1 MPKSYAQ
8 FKAMVLGRGYDIDYN
23 YGWQCWDGYA
33 EYSIYL
39 GVPYANC
46 TVTHYVQDIWTQR
59 ATNGILN
66 YFTETRNLQPGDVVV
81 FRPCSVT
88 PTSHI
93 AIFDSDAGGGYGNFL
108 GQNQGNAASNPAGG
122 YAFSITKLPYWA
134 TYDTA
139 FRPKSWGGS
148 YENVSSIGYSEKQ
161 LINETG
167 TVTLTKAV
175 NKRRDRPDG
184 MVAETLPAGKKLTYT
199 NKWVGNGHRY
209 ISWVEHQQDGCM
221 YRYFVAIS
229 GSEKRGQDMW
239 ATIEGQTTEKKYDES
254 QLINETGVAVLKTA
268 VKKRRDTPTGIVAET
283 LPAGK
288 KLTYTQKW
296 VGNGHR
302 YVSWVETEP
311 NGNKYRYFVA
321 ISGSETQGKDLWAT
335 IGPVNASESTTES
348 KQTEKST
355 PKAGNTISTAN
366 IKGWGCDVS
375 VHNPQ
380 GSVDLSKYDF
390 VMIQSNFGEKTDN
403 NAYKDKLFDYWVSE
417 AKKAGIPFGVYCYD
431 YAYDTTGACLEADY
445 AVELAKASGATLGV
459 WIDMEDEDKWKQKRG
474 LWTRDHCLS
483 VCETFCDTVQAAG
496 MYTGV
501 YCTQSIFDSW
511 LNSEKMGKVD
521 KWVAEWKTN
530 DGYVHSDT
538 SARGTIHQYSSITPD
553 GKGLDLNVMYVSPD
567 HYKMTDTGTENGHTK
582 EENIKKDEEKEDTKD
597 PVIIPKEEPQTQP
610 EKDNAKAN
618 DNKNA
623 KKNKGDKK
631 KNKKGNEK
639 KSAGMIRKIIKILMS
654 THQENVKK

>member
-1 MPKSYAQ
+1 MSKSYAQ

-33 EYSIYL
+33 EYCIYQ

-59 ATNGILN
+59 ATNGMLK
-66 YFTETRNLQPGDVVV
+66 YFNETKNLQPGDVVV

-93 AIFDSDAGGGYGNFL
+93 AIFDSDAGGGYGYFL
-108 GQNQGNAASNPAGG
+108 GQNQGNAAANPAGG
-122 YAFSITKLPYWA
+122 YAFSLTKLPYWA

-139 FRPKSWGGS
+139 FRPKTWNGTYTNTST
-148 YENVSSIGYSEKQ
+148 IGYSESQ
-161 LINETG
+161 LINENG
-167 TVTLTKAV
+167 TVVLTQAV

-184 MVAETLPAGKKLTYT
+184 MVVETLPAGKKLAYT

-229 GSEKRGQDMW
+229 GSEKREKDMW
-239 ATIEGQTTEKKYDES
+239 ATVEGQTTAKKYDDS
-254 QLINETGVAVLKTA
+254 QLIYETGVAVLKTA
-268 VKKRRDTPTGIVAET
+268 VKKRRDTPDGLVAET

-288 KLTYTQKW
+288 KLAYTQKW

-302 YVSWVETEP
+302 YISWVETEP

-321 ISGSETQGKDLWAT
+321 ISGSEKQGVDLWADFY
-335 IGPVNASESTTES
+335 TTAD
-348 KQTEKST
+348 TAEKST
-355 PKAGNTISTAN
+355 QKAGHTISTAN
-366 IKGWGCDVS
+366 VKGWGCDVS
-375 VHNPQ
+375 SHNEK
-380 GSVDLSKYDF
+380 GSVDLKKYDF
-390 VMIQSNFGEKTDN
+390 VLIRSNFGEKTDDQK
-403 NAYKDKLFDYWVSE
+403 YKDPLYDYWVLE
-417 AKKAGIPFGVYCYD
+417 AKKAGIPFGAYCYD
-431 YAYDTTGACLEADY
+431 YAYDTTGSRLEAEY
-445 AVELAKASGATLGV
+445 AVELAKTSGATLGV

-483 VCETFCDTVQAAG
+483 VCETFCDTVQEAG

-501 YCTQSIFDSW
+501 YCTPSIFDSW

-567 HYKMTDTGTENGHTK
+567 HYKMTDSGTENDQTK
-582 EENIKKDEEKEDTKD
+582 EENIKKDEGKEDTKD
-597 PVIIPKEEPQTQP
+597 PVVIPKEEPQKP
-610 EKDNAKAN
+610 SDNAKAN
-618 DNKNA
+618 DKKNA
-623 KKNKGDKK
+623 NNKK
-631 KNKKGNEK
+631 KNEK
-639 KSAGMIRKIIKILMS
+639 KNAGMISQILKKIIKVLMS
-654 THQENVKK
+654 THEENSKKQ